1 MNAVSIILLILIIA
15 ATVSASVRI
24 WKNRGKCPGCSG
36 DCGHCM
42 KKL

>member
-15 ATVSASVRI
+15 AVMLAFVRI
-24 WKNRGKCPGCSG
+24 MKNKGKCPGCSG

-42 KKL
+42 KKI